1 MTLDALIA
9 QCQLFAG
16 AQEYLWFRMS
26 FVNSGN
32 AGQWTVFFESFGG
45 PVGQSF
51 SDSDLT
57 AALSKLAATIAS
69 KS

>member
-1 MTLDALIA
+1 MSLDALIA
-9 QCQLFAG
+9 ECQVFAG

-57 AALSKLAATIAS
+57 AALSKLAATIA